1 MTPPRVLVVD
11 DNALNIE
18 LVAAVLGAA
27 GFEVDAAPDAEAAV
41 RRIEAARPD
50 LILMDIQLP
59 DVDGMALTRRL
70 KADPATQGIVI
81 VAFTAYAMRG
91 DEKRMRAAGCDG
103 YLAKPIDVANFAAQV
118 RACLDAQASHP
129 PGPPGPA

>member
-27 GFEVDAAPDAEAAV
+27 GFEVDAAPDAESAV

-70 KADPATQGIVI
+70 KADPATQAIVI

-91 DEKRMRAAGCDG
+91 DEMRMRAAGCDG

-118 RACLDAQASHP
+118 RACLDPRSQDL
-129 PGPPGPA
+129 G